1 MIKKIFFAAIAAAC
15 VQAPFRPVQAAKASP
30 AVPAKSFAANR
41 LAAALPDPP
50 SSLPEKEKQAYTG
63 PPGGLY
69 LSTFPYSIVSAD
81 FGGGPDIAVSNL
93 TSDTISIFKGLG
105 NGNFVKTADL
115 KTDSGPVSI
124 VAGNFTGQPTGGSAA
139 RGRSAGIDLAVA
151 CWFGDVVDVFRGD
164 GRGHFAE
171 KPIRIPVGSSP
182 ACIRSGYF
190 SGGGAVSPSA
200 VRGRSTGEDFVVS
213 DFNDDSVA
221 IIFNEGNGFFS
232 QPVYLG
238 TGRGPDGLAVGDF
251 NGDGKTDIAVACGR
265 DNLIRM
271 FLGDGNGTFREGG
284 DTKTLAGPAYLAAAD
299 FNGDK
304 KLDLAVG
311 YHNSDRISIF
321 PGAGDGTFKKPA
333 NIVSRLDPKFIVAGD
348 FNGDGKP
355 DIAAAS
361 VFGGKLSILLGN
373 GDFTFSE
380 GPTVIAGTSPRGL
393 AALAMNAKP
402 AAMPGSSQASGAA
415 PSEAAPAAPAHEPAP
430 AGFAVAASS
439 DSSVNVFMGVQT
451 GGFYDLLFKDN
462 YSTGFARPPD
472 EARQRALIQ
481 FYLSLGLLPGEE
493 GREVIY
499 QSYVSPEEE
508 SARAAWKLWGNRPAV
523 ALPWIYDDYWN
534 AVKREWFPDFEY

>member
-1 MIKKIFFAAIAAAC
+1 MIKKMLLAAIVAVC
-15 VQAPFRPVQAAKASP
+15 VQAQPRPLQVARAT
-30 AVPAKSFAANR
+30 
-41 LAAALPDPP
+41 LPDPP
-50 SSLPEKEKQAYTG
+50 SSLPEKEKPAYIG

-69 LSTFPYSIVSAD
+69 LSAFPYSIVSAD
-81 FGGGPDIAVSNL
+81 FDGGGPDIAVSNL
-93 TSDTISIFKGLG
+93 TSDTITIFKGLG
-105 NGNFVKTADL
+105 DGNFVKTADL

-139 RGRSAGIDLAVA
+139 RGRPTGIDLAVA

-164 GRGHFAE
+164 GHGHFAE

-200 VRGRSTGEDFVVS
+200 VRGRSTGQDFVVS

-221 IIFNEGNGFFS
+221 IIFNEGGGFFS
-232 QPVYLG
+232 DPVYLG

-251 NGDGKTDIAVACGR
+251 NGDGKTDIAVACER
-265 DNLIRM
+265 DNMIRM

-304 KLDLAVG
+304 MLDLAVG
-311 YHNSDRISIF
+311 YHDSDRISVF
-321 PGAGDGTFKKPA
+321 PGSGDGTFKKPVEL
-333 NIVSRLDPKFIVAGD
+333 VSRLDPKFLVAGD
-348 FNGDGKP
+348 FNGDKKA

-380 GPTVIAGTSPRGL
+380 GPTIIAGTSPRGL
-393 AALAMNAKP
+393 AALAFSSRKTKIPP
-402 AAMPGSSQASGAA
+402 AVTGAA
-415 PSEAAPAAPAHEPAP
+415 LPEAPAPSAPAYEPAP
-430 AGFAVAASS
+430 AGFAVAAAS
-439 DSSVNVFMGVQT
+439 DSSVNVFMGVQA
-451 GGFYDLLFKDN
+451 GGFYDLLFKDG
-462 YSTGFARPPD
+462 YSTGLARPPD

-481 FYLSLGLLPGEE
+481 FYSGLGLLPGE

-499 QSYVSPEEE
+499 RPYVSPEEE
-508 SARAAWKLWGNRPAV
+508 SAQAAWKLWGNRPAV

-534 AVKREWFPDFEY
+534 AVKRELFPDFMY